1 MREGGG
7 GRRALSLF
15 RFHLS
20 SFPPETPDTEDKNTG
35 TCLSYNAINLPGT
48 GNIFLSAQNGKRTV
62 IGVFEGWEGGW
73 GGGVSNKDNE
83 FL

>member
-48 GNIFLSAQNGKRTV
+48 GNIFSVCAK
-62 IGVFEGWEGGW
+62 WETDRDW
-73 GGGVSNKDNE
+73 C
-83 FL
+83 F

>member
-48 GNIFLSAQNGKRTV
+48 GNIFFVCAK
-62 IGVFEGWEGGW
+62 WETDRDW
-73 GGGVSNKDNE
+73 C
-83 FL
+83 F